1 MSDDSTTIS
10 AWGNCSLSD
19 TNAWGEKTTRR
30 SGGFLR
36 SLMIP
41 NFMSK
46 KLLPKNT
53 FYPYSFKV
61 KFEEYFDAFGTNWFS
76 VFCGRQSGVI
86 HRPLINLDPAGHVN
100 EYICAC
106 LLNSDSF

>member
-61 KFEEYFDAFGTNWFS
+61 KFEENFDAFGTNWFS
-76 VFCGRQSGVI
+76 VFCGRQSVCI
-86 HRPLINLDPAGHVN
+86 QRQLIIFELAGRV
-100 EYICAC
+100 
-106 LLNSDSF
+106 